1 MSSDDN
7 QEEPMTSD
15 FTYQSEP
22 MTYDDSSALITTS
35 NETTLVLPTDTVTV
49 IPADTAAKVTEK
61 TQTVITKSTRML
73 SYTQTVTSR
82 QSASTPA
89 RFVDQSN
96 LLFHLL
102 NGGEV
107 TGDRENSITE
117 NISRDAD
124 TPTVTAMMLSKVIWF
139 LGRVGMKQTRIDFTV
154 LLLHAF

>member
-15 FTYQSEP
+15 VTYQSEP
-22 MTYDDSSALITTS
+22 ITSSALITVN
-35 NETTLVLPTDTVTV
+35 NETTIVLPADTATV
-49 IPADTAAKVTEK
+49 IPADIAAKVTDN

-82 QSASTPA
+82 QSTPTA

-102 NGGEV
+102 NDSEV
-107 TGDRENSITE
+107 TGDKEDSITE
-117 NISRDAD
+117 NISRDAN
-124 TPTVTAMMLSKVIWF
+124 TSTVTSMMLSKVIWF
-139 LGRVGMKQTRIDFTV
+139 LERVGLKQTRIDFTV
-154 LLLHAF
+154 LLLHSL